1 MISIIITSYKE
12 PKTIGRAIESFQ
24 NQKINEKYE
33 IIVVAP
39 DKETLDVSKK
49 YKVNCLKDPGKGKP
63 TALNLAFSKA
73 KGDILFLT
81 DGDVYVSNNSV
92 NEMLRLFKDKSTGA
106 VTGRP
111 ISLNLRNNMFGY
123 WSHLLTDEGAHETRL
138 ALVKENKFIVCSG
151 YLYAFR
157 KKLIDKIAEDALSE
171 DAVISHLIWG
181 KGYKIVYAPKAEVYI
196 KYPNNF
202 KDWIKQKRRSAGGY
216 QQIKNYVK
224 NPKRMRSFWKETTG
238 WYRALKYAKNLK
250 ELYWTFLLFGA
261 RLYLWFRIFL
271 DIDIRKKEF
280 GDIWK
285 RVESTK

>member
-1 MISIIITSYKE
+1 MISLIITSHKE
-12 PKTIGRAIESFQ
+12 PKTIAKAIKSFL
-24 NQKINEKYE
+24 NQKIKEKNE

-39 DKETLDVSKK
+39 DKETLDVAKK
-49 YKVNCLKDPGKGKP
+49 YKVKCLKDPGKGKP
-63 TALNLAFSKA
+63 IALNLAFSKV
-73 KGDILFLT
+73 KGDIVILT

-92 NEMLRLFKDKSTGA
+92 DEILKLFKDKKVGA

-111 ISLNLRNNMFGY
+111 ISLNSRRKMLGY
-123 WSHLLTDEGAHETRL
+123 WSHLLSEEGAHKTRL
-138 ALVKENKFIVCSG
+138 KLIKENKFIVCSG

-157 KKLIDKIAEDALSE
+157 KKLINNIAEDALSE
-171 DAVISHLIWG
+171 DAVISHLVWK
-181 KGYKIVYAPKAEVYI
+181 KGYKIGYAPKAEVYI
-196 KYPNNF
+196 KYPSNF

-238 WYRALKYAKNLK
+238 WYRALKYANNFK

-261 RLYLWFRIFL
+261 RLYLWFKIFL
-271 DIDIRKKEF
+271 DIQIRKKEF
-280 GDIWK
+280 EDIWK